1 MRTAAIYARVS
12 SDRQKEEQTIASQRA
27 ALLEYA
33 KAQGYTVPSEW
44 IFQDEGYSGSV
55 LVRPS
60 LERLRDLAGEGSI
73 EVILVHSPD
82 RLSRKY
88 AYQVLL
94 MEEFARHGVE
104 IRFIHSPQVTT
115 PEERLLVQLQGMIAE
130 YERAQIAERTRRGK
144 KHRAQSGLI
153 NVLCGAPYGYR
164 YVKKSETSAAFY
176 EVIEEQASVVRQVY
190 RVYTEEGWSI
200 GAIVRR
206 LNGQGIPTRQRK
218 SPWERT
224 TVWAM
229 LRNPAY
235 QGAACFGKTERAERQ
250 KVTRLLRL
258 RGGYS
263 SRSSANKERPRE
275 QWIAIAVPAIVN
287 PESFALAQER
297 LQQNKVFASRHTKES
312 TLLQGM
318 LICKVCGHAYYR
330 TSTRTS
336 VRKLYYY
343 RCLGSDDWR
352 YSKGRVCTNR
362 PVRQDYLDDLVWRE
376 VIELLGNPDLVSKEM
391 ERRVRDL
398 QESNPGRVRKEA
410 LSKEITRVQK
420 GMDRLLDAYQEGLLA
435 LEQLRRRM
443 PELNKREAALR
454 TELQTLEANVVDRE
468 RCLRLV
474 GNLQEFLSRVH
485 QSAQTLHVKDR
496 QRILRLVVKE
506 IVVGPDT
513 LTIKHSIPA
522 SGPSGSSEEPSYLL
536 RGWSHHFPLR
546 RSLTV
551 ALAQQ
556 RPSATSLC
564 PFHYRYLKPH
574 TNQLNHR
581 AVRYPH
587 PHTRQQPP
595 MRNRIKVPFK
605 VGVLHRLIPQ
615 TNQPPNLLK
624 RLARISLRAKPVGTL
639 LKVRLK
645 DRPQYQQ
652 TRRLHHPVRY
662 RRYPQRP
669 PPSARFIDVHPPNR
683 LGPVGPGH

>member
-115 PEERLLVQLQGMIAE
+115 PEEQLLVQLQGMIAE

-176 EVIEEQASVVRQVY
+176 EVIEEEASVVRQVY

-200 GAIVRR
+200 GAIVRW

-235 QGAACFGKTERAERQ
+235 HGAACFGKTERAERQ

-275 QWIAIAVPAIVN
+275 QWIAIAVPAIVS

-297 LQQNKVFASRHTKES
+297 LQQNKVFASRHTKEP

-318 LICKVCGHAYYR
+318 LICKVCGYAYYR

-536 RGWSHHFPLR
+536 RGWSHQSAVGQHLP
-546 RSLTV
+546 
-551 ALAQQ
+551 ALCVGLVGA
-556 RPSATSLC
+556 
-564 PFHYRYLKPH
+564 
-574 TNQLNHR
+574 
-581 AVRYPH
+581 
-587 PHTRQQPP
+587 P
-595 MRNRIKVPFK
+595 MAEK
-605 VGVLHRLIPQ
+605 
-615 TNQPPNLLK
+615 
-624 RLARISLRAKPVGTL
+624 A
-639 LKVRLK
+639 
-645 DRPQYQQ
+645 
-652 TRRLHHPVRY
+652 
-662 RRYPQRP
+662 
-669 PPSARFIDVHPPNR
+669 SARGRGGGAVCR
-683 LGPVGPGH
+683 

>member
-12 SDRQKEEQTIASQRA
+12 SDRQKQEQTIASQRA

-33 KAQGYTVPSEW
+33 DAHGYTVPSEW

-60 LERLRDLAGEGSI
+60 LERLRDLAAEGSI
-73 EVILVHSPD
+73 EAILIYSPD

-94 MEEFARHGVE
+94 MEEFARQGVE
-104 IRFIHSPQVTT
+104 ILFVQSPPATT
-115 PEERLLVQLQGMIAE
+115 PEEQLLVQLQGMIAE

-144 KHRAQSGLI
+144 KHRAKSGLI

-176 EVIEEQASVVRQVY
+176 EVIEEEACVVRHVY
-190 RVYTEEGWSI
+190 RFYTEEGWSI
-200 GAIVRR
+200 GAIVRW
-206 LNGQGIPTRQRK
+206 LNAQGIPTRQRK

-263 SRSSANKERPRE
+263 SRSSANKECPRE
-275 QWIAIAVPAIVN
+275 QWIAIAVPVIVS

-297 LQQNKVFASRHTKES
+297 LQQNKVFASRHTKEP

-318 LICKVCGHAYYR
+318 LICKLCGYAYYR

-336 VRKLYYY
+336 ARKLYYY

-352 YSKGRVCTNR
+352 YPKGRVCTNR

-376 VIELLGNPDLVSKEM
+376 VIELLENPDLVSKEM

-398 QESNPGRVRKEA
+398 KESNPGRVRKEA
-410 LSKEITRVQK
+410 VSKEITRVQK

-443 PELNKREAALR
+443 PVLNKREAALR
-454 TELQTLEANVVDRE
+454 TELRTLEASVVDRE

-522 SGPSGSSEEPSYLL
+522 SGPSGPSEEPSYLL
-536 RGWSHHFPLR
+536 RGWSHHPALR
-546 RSLTV
+546 RTRGRV
-551 ALAQQ
+551 
-556 RPSATSLC
+556 RHC
-564 PFHYRYLKPH
+564 PFLENSRFKPLADQTPQH
-574 TNQLNHR
+574 AITYPMLDKSSQMRMIQSVEKLPDIYFQNPAPV
-581 AVRYPH
+581 AV
-587 PHTRQQPP
+587 
-595 MRNRIKVPFK
+595 
-605 VGVLHRLIPQ
+605 HRLFP
-615 TNQPPNLLK
+615 
-624 RLARISLRAKPVGTL
+624 
-639 LKVRLK
+639 
-645 DRPQYQQ
+645 
-652 TRRLHHPVRY
+652 
-662 RRYPQRP
+662 
-669 PPSARFIDVHPPNR
+669 
-683 LGPVGPGH
+683 